1 MVDLFFL
8 FWSDV
13 LIVRCP
19 YYKNGCAPPTNLVV
33 WKMPARS
40 KRRASRKKR
49 YHRGGARFVRR
60 PTLQDKIAEGVSM
73 FLSGPAPSFT
83 TAGVFLGK
91 QAFKGIKDNVDH
103 FLKAKRRR
111 RR

>member
-1 MVDLFFL
+1 MTLESDGQRDLF
-8 FWSDV
+8 
-13 LIVRCP
+13 P
-19 YYKNGCAPPTNLVV
+19 NNTP
-33 WKMPARS
+33 
-40 KRRASRKKR
+40 SRFRLRLPDQKR

-83 TAGVFLGK
+83 TASVFLGK